1 VSRPLQV
8 SVGVQ
13 GLPLLATSSG
23 SLRGGSLQAH
33 TLLLDAALWAV
44 DTATEAQILA
54 ALLAQRH
61 GRTVIIASHRL
72 STLQDADQILVL
84 RHGRV
89 TERGNHRE
97 LVAQGGWYAT
107 QWRVQQLEASL
118 NAE

>member
-1 VSRPLQV
+1 V
-8 SVGVQ
+8 
-13 GLPLLATSSG
+13 
-23 SLRGGSLQAH
+23 
-33 TLLLDAALWAV
+33 
-44 DTATEAQILA
+44 
-54 ALLAQRH
+54 
-61 GRTVIIASHRL
+61 
-72 STLQDADQILVL
+72 QDADQILVL

>member
-1 VSRPLQV
+1 GQRQHVALARA
-8 SVGVQ
+8 
-13 GLPLLATSSG
+13 LLADAP
-23 SLRGGSLQAH
+23 L
-33 TLLLDAALWAV
+33 LLLDDALSAV

-54 ALLAQRH
+54 ALREQRQ
-61 GRTVIIASHRL
+61 GRTVIVASHRL
-72 STLQDADQILVL
+72 STLLDADQILVL

-89 TERGNHRE
+89 TERGRHRE